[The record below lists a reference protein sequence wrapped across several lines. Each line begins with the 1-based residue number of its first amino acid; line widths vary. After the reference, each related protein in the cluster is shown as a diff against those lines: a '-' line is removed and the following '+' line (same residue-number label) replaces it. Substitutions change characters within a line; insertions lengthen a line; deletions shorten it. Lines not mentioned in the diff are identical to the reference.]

1 MAVKISQEIREIFA
15 DKDSIKVLATSDE
28 HGVPHVVAKGSLFI
42 NDVGDVVYWELLE
55 KTVSGRNLTHSLWF
69 DRKVAVTVI
78 AKDGRS
84 FQIKGIPYRTLISGH
99 EYEKFYIEAEKY
111 NPEND
116 LAAVYFIKPTE
127 VREET
132 YSVRLEQQRK
142 RHPLYQHLD
151 KIAKDK
157 DYETK

>member
-1 MAVKISQEIREIFA
+1 MATEISQEIREIFA

-28 HGVPHVVAKGSLFI
+28 HGVPHVVAKGSLSV
-42 NDVGDVVYWELLE
+42 NDEGDVVYWELLE
-55 KTVSGRNLTHSLWF
+55 KTITGRNVTHSLWF
-69 DRKVAVTVI
+69 DRQVSVLVI

-84 FQIKGIPYRTLISGH
+84 FQIKGTPYRTLISGK
-99 EYEKFYIEAEKY
+99 EYEKFYVEAENL

-116 LAAVYFIKPTE
+116 LAAVYFIRPE
-127 VREET
+127 IVREET
-132 YSVRLEQQRK
+132 YPVRLKQQRE

-157 DYETK
+157 